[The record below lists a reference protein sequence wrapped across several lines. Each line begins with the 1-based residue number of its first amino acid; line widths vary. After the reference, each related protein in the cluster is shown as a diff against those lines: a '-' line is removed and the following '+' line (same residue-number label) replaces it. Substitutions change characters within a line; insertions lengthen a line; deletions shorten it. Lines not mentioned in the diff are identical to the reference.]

1 MKRCTVTMRHM
12 DLDLL
17 LHDLHD
23 LCFALLCSVMTQE
36 KDLKHRML

>member
-1 MKRCTVTMRHM
+1 MNRCAVTMRHM

-23 LCFALLCSVMTQE
+23 LCFALLCSDMTRE